1 MSNASR
7 DYYSFDMGTQD
18 YLYNVANVYRMLN
31 GDVSIRIRNEE
42 IILGDEEKKLFA
54 LYLAAG
60 IEDDRHG
67 IPVTNIHFSDAYE
80 KLYSIFCNSSL
91 YKSVNENISRVEASK
106 IISQEFSDL
115 FSDLGDVSDDN
126 LSVGYPVEMIVRQTL
141 KVAETKEIDPIYQV
155 CKMIDGSDMGKLTD
169 SYVSTSYDL
178 YRLVSGDNDVVLT
191 RSDFEKK
198 LIEKSEDASRD
209 YYSFDMGTQD
219 YLYNVANVYHM
230 LSGNISMRIGNEEI
244 TLGDEGKKLFALY
257 LAAGFNSVYDSKTKT
272 MLHNSLA
279 YREVYSRFGKSGVFK
294 SKKENISQDE
304 VSEIISQDFSELL
317 NDRSNEFCN
326 MKYLTIPALITMQ
339 TLKVA
344 KSGEVNPIYW
354 SCKMIDGSDMGKLTD
369 SYVSTSYD
377 LYRLVSGDNDV
388 VLTRSDFEKKLIEKG
403 EDVSQEIS
411 SDSHGVSSES
421 DKKDEIVSSEKVQN
435 EAIVDQSPTKD
446 EMQVGVSKTERWQK
460 ANQVVNDFLK
470 EIIPK
475 KEWRRMHNDGAHK
488 TGSTLLRVFKRSP
501 DKSVGIKD
509 VDTTV
514 SHEIGS
520 RRNSEMYSRLVN
532 AVSCVS
538 DASST
543 LHSRN
548 LLGLI
553 EKFGDNYYPRIVG
566 VCILADC
573 VQLYEENGCDLDELL
588 YGYGEQLAK
597 ENIVHVLNTIKEI
610 ERMPRKS
617 LDRVASISKLEQI
630 YDKPIEQLDKEIYEQ
645 SVQSQGDIL
654 TPQEKLNQ
662 HEQIISET
670 VRDGQQRLNA
680 AMKPFTQDMVATLDK
695 LLTQQGYDTSKFR
708 TGTAGFRPG
717 TSDLGEM
724 GKMFGDKSIGDT
736 SKSDDKGRHL

>member
-18 YLYNVANVYRMLN
+18 YLYNVANVYRMLI
-31 GDVSIRIRNEE
+31 GDVSIRIRNEKL
-42 IILGDEEKKLFA
+42 ILGDEEKKLFA
-54 LYLAAG
+54 LYFAAG

-80 KLYSIFCNSSL
+80 KLYSIFCNSNL

-115 FSDLGDVSDDN
+115 FSDLGNVSDDN

-198 LIEKSEDASRD
+198 LIEKSEA
-209 YYSFDMGTQD
+209 
-219 YLYNVANVYHM
+219 
-230 LSGNISMRIGNEEI
+230 
-244 TLGDEGKKLFALY
+244 
-257 LAAGFNSVYDSKTKT
+257 
-272 MLHNSLA
+272 
-279 YREVYSRFGKSGVFK
+279 
-294 SKKENISQDE
+294 
-304 VSEIISQDFSELL
+304 
-317 NDRSNEFCN
+317 
-326 MKYLTIPALITMQ
+326 
-339 TLKVA
+339 
-344 KSGEVNPIYW
+344 
-354 SCKMIDGSDMGKLTD
+354 
-369 SYVSTSYD
+369 
-377 LYRLVSGDNDV
+377 
-388 VLTRSDFEKKLIEKG
+388 
-403 EDVSQEIS
+403 VSQEIS

-435 EAIVDQSPTKD
+435 EAIVDQSPSKE

-470 EIIPK
+470 EIIPQ

-488 TGSTLLRVFKRSP
+488 TGSTFLRVFKRSS

-538 DASST
+538 DVSST

-548 LLGLI
+548 LLDLI

-573 VQLYEENGCDLDELL
+573 VQLYEENGCDLYDLL

-630 YDKPIEQLDKEIYEQ
+630 YDKPIEQLDKEIYDQ

-654 TPQEKLNQ
+654 TPQEKLSQ
-662 HEQIISET
+662 QEQDRAKEFRQFQS
-670 VRDGQQRLNA
+670 RLNEA
-680 AMKPFTQDMVATLDK
+680 ARPIQQSTVEHLDK

>member
-1 MSNASR
+1 MSN
-7 DYYSFDMGTQD
+7 
-18 YLYNVANVYRMLN
+18 
-31 GDVSIRIRNEE
+31 
-42 IILGDEEKKLFA
+42 
-54 LYLAAG
+54 
-60 IEDDRHG
+60 
-67 IPVTNIHFSDAYE
+67 
-80 KLYSIFCNSSL
+80 
-91 YKSVNENISRVEASK
+91 
-106 IISQEFSDL
+106 
-115 FSDLGDVSDDN
+115 
-126 LSVGYPVEMIVRQTL
+126 
-141 KVAETKEIDPIYQV
+141 
-155 CKMIDGSDMGKLTD
+155 
-169 SYVSTSYDL
+169 
-178 YRLVSGDNDVVLT
+178 
-191 RSDFEKK
+191 
-198 LIEKSEDASRD
+198 ASRD

-695 LLTQQGYDTSKFR
+695 LLTQLGYDPSEFR

-717 TSDLGEM
+717 TSDSSELGRMADEST
-724 GKMFGDKSIGDT
+724 GDN
-736 SKSDDKGRHL
+736 SKSNDMGRHF

>member
-106 IISQEFSDL
+106 IISQEFSAL

-141 KVAETKEIDPIYQV
+141 KVAETKEINPIYQV
-155 CKMIDGSDMGKLTD
+155 
-169 SYVSTSYDL
+169 
-178 YRLVSGDNDVVLT
+178 
-191 RSDFEKK
+191 
-198 LIEKSEDASRD
+198 
-209 YYSFDMGTQD
+209 
-219 YLYNVANVYHM
+219 
-230 LSGNISMRIGNEEI
+230 
-244 TLGDEGKKLFALY
+244 
-257 LAAGFNSVYDSKTKT
+257 
-272 MLHNSLA
+272 
-279 YREVYSRFGKSGVFK
+279 
-294 SKKENISQDE
+294 
-304 VSEIISQDFSELL
+304 
-317 NDRSNEFCN
+317 
-326 MKYLTIPALITMQ
+326 
-339 TLKVA
+339 
-344 KSGEVNPIYW
+344 
-354 SCKMIDGSDMGKLTD
+354 CKMIDGSDMGKLTD

-488 TGSTLLRVFKRSP
+488 TGSTFLRVFKRSP

-566 VCILADC
+566 V
-573 VQLYEENGCDLDELL
+573 
-588 YGYGEQLAK
+588 
-597 ENIVHVLNTIKEI
+597 
-610 ERMPRKS
+610 
-617 LDRVASISKLEQI
+617 
-630 YDKPIEQLDKEIYEQ
+630 
-645 SVQSQGDIL
+645 
-654 TPQEKLNQ
+654 
-662 HEQIISET
+662 
-670 VRDGQQRLNA
+670 
-680 AMKPFTQDMVATLDK
+680 
-695 LLTQQGYDTSKFR
+695 
-708 TGTAGFRPG
+708 
-717 TSDLGEM
+717 
-724 GKMFGDKSIGDT
+724 
-736 SKSDDKGRHL
+736 